1 MSYDTEFKRLQKII
15 TADDST
21 DEQRETAR
29 VVKETL
35 INNSIKDA
43 FIRIKNRTTKY
54 NDLIE
59 KLKAIINDI
68 KVNKLT
74 TALADIDGVMQ
85 EAVEE
90 SEKEDAG
97 GDKAG

>member
-21 DEQRETAR
+21 DDQRDTAR
-29 VVKETL
+29 VAKEKL
-35 INNSIKDA
+35 IDNAIEDA
-43 FIRIKNRTTKY
+43 FKRMENRTAKY

-59 KLKAIINDI
+59 KLKAIVNDI
-68 KVNKLT
+68 KLNKLT

-90 SEKEDAG
+90 SEKDAG
-97 GDKAG
+97 GDEAG